1 MSRIREYVCNVQCI
15 QRAIHSKQLL
25 LICICCFCFIEI
37 FLMTSFLPAF
47 NTMRDGGDPGDF
59 MENADA
65 RRRLYNNGDYQK
77 ELEYLLP
84 RMLHLGYFD

>member
-1 MSRIREYVCNVQCI
+1 
-15 QRAIHSKQLL
+15 
-25 LICICCFCFIEI
+25 
-37 FLMTSFLPAF
+37 MTTFLPAF

-65 RRRLYNNGDYQK
+65 RRQLYNNGDYQK